1 MIVGIVII
9 SLMQWSLWVL
19 NSRDFVLSIILPT
32 LAGEFRTLTGFQ
44 VAFGAF
50 VLAVP
55 LLGVLGAAFL
65 LRTRSRQRG
74 VEDVAPGALALRA
87 LVCSADRGSYS
98 STAKR

>member
-55 LLGVLGAAFL
+55 LLGAAFL

-74 VEDVAPGALALRA
+74 VEDVAPGA
-87 LVCSADRGSYS
+87 
-98 STAKR
+98 